1 MTQRIILL
9 AILFSWLLSCR
20 TTNKNVVDQQN
31 ELVKVKMFEVKIF
44 NSVSQIKSIKEN
56 LDTVFLISPNR
67 REYQIDS
74 SKFIALRLKE
84 AMRFRVGQ
92 TEQLGAYFITGNDT
106 LWSGPSTKNAPKF
119 YWIDENSRN
128 S

>member
-1 MTQRIILL
+1 M
-9 AILFSWLLSCR
+9 
-20 TTNKNVVDQQN
+20 
-31 ELVKVKMFEVKIF
+31 F

-92 TEQLGAYFITGNDT
+92 MEQLGAYFITGNDT
-106 LWSGPSTKNAPKF
+106 LWSGRSTKNAPKF
-119 YWIDENSRN
+119 YWIDEN
-128 S
+128 